1 MHFPSKVSCL
11 ITLWR
16 TKSLKAITMLI
27 DKRLK
32 TEILKDG
39 YVHLPVTHGS
49 FASASR
55 FPNEYELVINMFHI
69 HNAIKMHI

>member
-1 MHFPSKVSCL
+1 MENKV
-11 ITLWR
+11 I
-16 TKSLKAITMLI
+16 KGNYMLI

-32 TEILKDG
+32 AEALKDG
-39 YVHLPVTHGS
+39 QVHLPVTHGR